1 MLAKKLL
8 SLCIMAVASL
18 LGLFGVSA
26 FLGSFFTLFEGDEHV
41 AGYEKFIGPG
51 IGACV
56 GLLMIYAAWKL
67 LRKGITLSKQSK
79 GDSVT
84 QSRLLYVSGG
94 FAIIL
99 PTAMIMLV
107 LKKVGLELLFRPLLA
122 IIGNLLSTFEAIPSL
137 LIWGFFIALGLHM
150 LAWGV
155 AMRIGFRRSRWLS
168 FLMCIPFLYPFCL
181 IDMGLKRH
189 KPVILP
195 FCIHLLAILTW
206 YGGGFLAKSTEVTSL
221 EARMQALDEQGE
233 SLNTATLYPSE
244 PTAPENNIW
253 DHPYLVM
260 LATAG
265 QSDTEGEGQRAREL
279 MDAQYEALELPKCPG
294 ASFEYEYPEGQGV
307 PIYRSLERLYSLA
320 LCVNFESSPAVDS
333 ADPPASIE
341 TLLEQLDPLF
351 DPTGQDLEQLREALD
366 RPEDVYPFDWK
377 EGPGMLL
384 PQLSKL
390 KMFSIY
396 ACLSATHHAYRGNG
410 DASYLDCRLALRL
423 AETGDWD
430 GMINRLVQ
438 AAQISYLMV
447 GIHAAQDRHSWNEAQ
462 WNAMLASLETF
473 NMVQHAPEIL
483 RKERA
488 LLFPWLKAGINGDP
502 FGKLST
508 LYLLGSGAG
517 TLDGS
522 GLSPLPPVY
531 RSLAGPHLQAW
542 YARQLS
548 LMLKAFSQRIDQ
560 WEDLV
565 QQADQHPWSRLLPT
579 AFDED
584 ESHERD
590 GLLARVLLPSMGSSF
605 RKLFRAQVIMDICS
619 VSMHLERYY
628 LHHQA
633 YPTKLEELVPS
644 WIPEI
649 PLDPMTQAPFKYK
662 RLEGDGFEIYSVGW
676 NGRDDQGISSKSG
689 GYFLEGLPDDLLWRV
704 EGSSVKL
711 PILKETIDDPKID
724 IEMMKRYGLLPMGDE
739 EDPVIPERQ
748 AE

>member
-26 FLGSFFTLFEGDEHV
+26 FLGLFFTLFDGDDHV
-41 AGYEKFIGPG
+41 AWYERFIVLGVM
-51 IGACV
+51 ACV

-67 LRKGITLSKQSK
+67 LRKGIDLSQQSE
-79 GDSVT
+79 GDSRS
-84 QSRLLYVSGG
+84 QSRFLHVSGG
-94 FAIIL
+94 LVTIFLGMVIIL
-99 PTAMIMLV
+99 E
-107 LKKVGLELLFRPLLA
+107 LKKLPLELLFRPLLA
-122 IIGNLLSTFEAIPSL
+122 IIGNLLAAFDTIPSL
-137 LIWGFFIALGLHM
+137 LTWGFFIALGLHV

-155 AMRIGFRRSRWLS
+155 AMRIGFRRSRWLC
-168 FLMCIPFLYPFCL
+168 FLMCVPFLYPFCL

-189 KPVILP
+189 KPVMLP
-195 FCIHLLAILTW
+195 FCIHLLAILAW

-221 EARMQALDEQGE
+221 EARIEALGEQGE
-233 SLNTATLYPSE
+233 SLNIATLYPSE

-260 LATAG
+260 LARAG

-307 PIYRSLERLYSLA
+307 PIYRSLERLHSLA
-320 LCVNFESSPAVDS
+320 LCLDFEASPAADS

-341 TLLEQLDPLF
+341 TLLEQLAPLF
-351 DPTGQDLEQLREALD
+351 TSTGPDLEQLREALD

-410 DASYLDCRLALRL
+410 DASYQDCRLALRL
-423 AETGDWD
+423 AETGHWD
-430 GMINRLVQ
+430 GMIIRLVQ
-438 AAQISYLMV
+438 AAQVSYLMV
-447 GIHAAQDRHSWNEAQ
+447 GIQAAQDRHSWSEAQ

-502 FGKLST
+502 FETLSM
-508 LYLLGSGAG
+508 LYLLQSGAG

-522 GLSPLPPVY
+522 GLSPLPQVY
-531 RSLAGPHLQAW
+531 RWLAGPHLQAW
-542 YARQLS
+542 YTRQLS
-548 LMLKAFSQRIDQ
+548 LMLEALSQRIAQ
-560 WEDLV
+560 WDDLV
-565 QQADQHPWSRLLPT
+565 QQADKHPWSRFLPA
-579 AFDED
+579 AFDESQ
-584 ESHERD
+584 EQD
-590 GLLARVLLPSMGSSF
+590 GLLARMWLSSMGSGF
-605 RKLFRAQVIMDICS
+605 RRLFRTQVIMEICS

-633 YPTKLEELVPS
+633 YPTKLEDLVPA

-704 EGSSVKL
+704 EGASVKL
-711 PILKETIDDPKID
+711 PVMKETIDEPKID

-739 EDPVIPERQ
+739 EDPVIPEKQ
-748 AE
+748 AQ